1 VPPKRRLALNGL
13 SGLITQ
19 KNTVLLAQFTR
30 SFSRGTYFDLS
41 ISGMNCLR
49 PLEHWDRGLNP
60 TRGMDVC
67 VRLFC
72 VCVVLCVGSG
82 LTTG

>member
-1 VPPKRRLALNGL
+1 VG
-13 SGLITQ
+13 S
-19 KNTVLLAQFTR
+19 
-30 SFSRGTYFDLS
+30 
-41 ISGMNCLR
+41 
-49 PLEHWDRGLNP
+49 NP

-82 LTTG
+82 VAMV